1 MDHITLE
8 NELRNRMKKR
18 RIIEA
23 VISAAFL
30 IIVIAFTVAYENSR
44 VVEEKDWGFITHQTV
59 TYNTDLTWGI
69 MVGWLGLTPSIIFLI
84 GDCLSCKLVTHEI
97 GGYYLTLYRGM
108 YHNNLYVNGE
118 CKDSSSLSGYYLET
132 TLPDR
137 TKVTVSLGKWSAHI
151 SFSNGHPSIDV

>member
-1 MDHITLE
+1 MDHVTLE

-18 RIIEA
+18 WIIET
-23 VISAAFL
+23 VISAVFL
-30 IIVIAFTVAYENSR
+30 IIAVAFTVAYENSL
-44 VVEEKDWGFITHQTV
+44 VVEEKDWGFVTHKAV

-69 MVGWLGLTPSIIFLI
+69 LVGWLGFVPSMIFLI
-84 GDCLSCKLVTHEI
+84 GDRLFCKLVTHEV

-108 YHNNLYVNGE
+108 HHNNLYVNGE
-118 CKDSSSLSGYYLET
+118 CKDSSSGYYLET